1 MPTQKSEKDP
11 RKRKEALAEASAQLE
26 REARAAAA
34 KPVAVNE
41 QSFQAEYARMLRYN
55 SRLIRRMNQ
64 ALEGNLSSRDVY
76 ALSTLMSQQREVIN
90 DLRSIADLSQQ
101 VNLIHEHAVNPFMSD
116 LTQLVT
122 DIYYQ
127 IRRLVAETVRPRE
140 AEFANKQLDDLI
152 KQLGIGLQESNTRL
166 RQSIGN
172 LLAGPPETVKK
183 KSRGKI

>member
-1 MPTQKSEKDP
+1 MPTQNPKKDL
-11 RKRKEALAEASAQLE
+11 RKRKDALATASEKLD
-26 REARAAAA
+26 REARAAAE

-127 IRRLVAETVRPRE
+127 IRRLVAETVKPKD

-166 RQSIGN
+166 RQSISE
-172 LLAGPPETVKK
+172 LLSGPPETVKK
-183 KSRGKI
+183 KNKR